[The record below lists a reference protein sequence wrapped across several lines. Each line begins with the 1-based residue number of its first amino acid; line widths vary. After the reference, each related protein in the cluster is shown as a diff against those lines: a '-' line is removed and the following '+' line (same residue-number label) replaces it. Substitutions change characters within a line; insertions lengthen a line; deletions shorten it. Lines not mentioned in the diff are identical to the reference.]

1 MEVAT
6 PQQEVEV
13 VIRRSREADL
23 LPHRASLAPPLGS
36 VGPLQA
42 GAPRLG
48 QAHFRPQESHHPRP
62 CRLEAPAL

>member
-6 PQQEVEV
+6 PQREVEV
-13 VIRRSREADL
+13 VIRRCREADL

-48 QAHFRPQESHHPRP
+48 QAHSGPQDSRQPRP